1 MCTAISPAGQQKAA
15 FMTNVPNLERRRIQ
29 AEMIKPIYDEL
40 VPMIGKREAR
50 DLLARAVRRSVLAE
64 ARKAADAQPGPG
76 RSMESFSRNFEK
88 TYADQGPA
96 AGLDVEVKRSDAAH
110 LDFDVTRCRFV
121 EMYDELGLGEVADVL
136 SCNRDG
142 QFATAFDPNITLERA
157 QTIAQGAPTCTFRY
171 TYAKGGED

>member
-1 MCTAISPAGQQKAA
+1 
-15 FMTNVPNLERRRIQ
+15 MTSVPNLERRRIQ

-40 VPMIGKREAR
+40 VAMIGRREAR

-64 ARKAADAQPGPG
+64 ARKAAEAQPAPG
-76 RSMESFSRNFEK
+76 RSMANFARNFER
-88 TYADQGPA
+88 TYKEQGPA
-96 AGLDVEVKRSDAAH
+96 AGLDVEVRRSDAMH

-142 QFATAFDPNITLERA
+142 QFATAFDANITLERA
-157 QTIAQGAPTCTFRY
+157 QTIAEGAPTCTFRY
-171 TYAKGGED
+171 AYAEGEGD